1 MPKVSPEYLEARR
14 NEILDAAF
22 ACFRRRGFHQ
32 TTMQDIYREAGLS
45 PGAVYHYFRSKEEII
60 AAAIDRNTA
69 EWTRLIAAVRS
80 LEPSPNQA
88 LEALGRHFFGRF
100 QVPGFEQEA
109 RMDVESWPEM
119 LRDERALGAM
129 RRQMAAL
136 RASFIEMFRQAQ
148 AEGYLV
154 KTQGTAPEHL
164 VNLVFAAY
172 VGLQLNSL
180 IDPEAV
186 DPEGILQA
194 LLGLLGHSDRDAG
207 SASPAEGEV

>member
-1 MPKVSPEYLEARR
+1 MPKVSPEYLEARK

-32 TTMQDIYREAGLS
+32 TTMQDIYREAQLS

-69 EWTRLIAAVRS
+69 EWTNLIAAVRS
-80 LEPSPNQA
+80 LKPSPNQA
-88 LEALGRHFFGRF
+88 LEALGHYFFGRF
-100 QVPGFEQEA
+100 REPDFEQQA

-119 LRDERALGAM
+119 LRDERALNAM

-136 RASFIEMFRQAQ
+136 RGSFVEMFRQAQ
-148 AEGYLV
+148 AEGHLV
-154 KTQGTAPEHL
+154 KAQGLASEHL

-172 VGLQLNSL
+172 VGLQLNVL
-180 IDPEAV
+180 IEPEAV
-186 DPEGILQA
+186 DPEGVLQA
-194 LLGLLGHSDRDAG
+194 LFGLVSSSDSGMHSAL
-207 SASPAEGEV
+207 SAEREG

>member
-1 MPKVSPEYLEARR
+1 MPKVSPEYLEARK

-32 TTMQDIYREAGLS
+32 TTMQDIYRETGLS

-69 EWTRLIAAVRS
+69 EWANLIAAVRS

-88 LEALGRHFFGRF
+88 LEALGRHFFAGFRD
-100 QVPGFEQEA
+100 PDFEQRA
-109 RMDVESWPEM
+109 RVDVESWPEM
-119 LRDERALGAM
+119 LRDERTLNAM

-136 RASFIEMFRQAQ
+136 RASFVEMFKQAQ
-148 AEGYLV
+148 AEGHLV
-154 KTQGTAPEHL
+154 KAQGLVPEHL

-172 VGLQLNSL
+172 VGLQLNTL
-180 IDPEAV
+180 VEPDAV
-186 DPEGILQA
+186 DPEGVLQA
-194 LLGLLGHSDRDAG
+194 LLALLARSDPDAT
-207 SASPAEGEV
+207 SESSTEGEG

>member
-32 TTMQDIYREAGLS
+32 TTMQDIYREVGLS
-45 PGAVYHYFRSKEEII
+45 PGAVYHYFRSKEDII

-88 LEALGRHFFGRF
+88 LEALGRHFFGQF
-100 QVPGFEQEA
+100 LEPDFEQEA

-119 LRDERALGAM
+119 LRDPRALAAV
-129 RRQMAAL
+129 RRQMATL
-136 RASFIEMFRQAQ
+136 RASFVEMFRQAQ
-148 AEGYLV
+148 AEGHLV
-154 KTQGTAPEHL
+154 KAQGLAPEHL

-172 VGLQLNSL
+172 VGLRLNFL
-180 IDPEAV
+180 IDPEAL
-186 DPEGILQA
+186 DPEGVLGA
-194 LLGLLGHSDRDAG
+194 LLGLLGSADFDADP
-207 SASPAEGEV
+207 ASPEEEG

>member
-1 MPKVSPEYLEARR
+1 MPKVSPEYLEARK

-32 TTMQDIYREAGLS
+32 TTMQDIYRETGLS

-69 EWTRLIAAVRS
+69 EWANLIAAVRS
-80 LEPSPNQA
+80 LKPSPNQA
-88 LEALGRHFFGRF
+88 LEALGHYFFGRF
-100 QVPGFEQEA
+100 REPDFEQQA

-129 RRQMAAL
+129 RRQMAVL
-136 RASFIEMFRQAQ
+136 RPSFVEMFRQAQ
-148 AEGYLV
+148 TEGHLV
-154 KTQGTAPEHL
+154 QAQGLVPEHL

-172 VGLQLNSL
+172 VGLQLNFL
-180 IDPEAV
+180 IEPKDV
-186 DPEGILQA
+186 DPEGVLQA
-194 LLGLLGHSDRDAG
+194 LLGLLGHSGFDAD
-207 SASPAEGEV
+207 SALPVEGEV

>member
-1 MPKVSPEYLEARR
+1 MPKVSPEYLEARK

-32 TTMQDIYREAGLS
+32 ATMQDIYREAQLS

-69 EWTRLIAAVRS
+69 EWTNLIAAVRS

-88 LEALGRHFFGRF
+88 LEAIGRHFFARF
-100 QVPGFEQEA
+100 REPDFEQQA

-119 LRDERALGAM
+119 LRDERALNAM
-129 RRQMAAL
+129 RRQMAVL
-136 RASFIEMFRQAQ
+136 RASFVEMFRQAQ
-148 AEGYLV
+148 AEGHLMKAQGLV
-154 KTQGTAPEHL
+154 PEHL

-172 VGLQLNSL
+172 VGLQLNAL
-180 IDPEAV
+180 IEPDAV
-186 DPEGILQA
+186 DPEGVLQA
-194 LLGLLGHSDRDAG
+194 LFGLLSSSDSNAHSAL
-207 SASPAEGEV
+207 SAEREG

>member
-1 MPKVSPEYLEARR
+1 MPKVSPEYLEARK

-32 TTMQDIYREAGLS
+32 TTMQDIYRETGLS

-60 AAAIDRNTA
+60 AAAIDRNTT
-69 EWTRLIAAVRS
+69 EWANLIAAVRS

-100 QVPGFEQEA
+100 RQPDFEQEA

-119 LRDERALGAM
+119 LRDEQALGAM
-129 RRQMAAL
+129 RRQMAVL
-136 RASFIEMFRQAQ
+136 RESFVEMFRQAQ
-148 AEGYLV
+148 AEGHLMKAKGLV
-154 KTQGTAPEHL
+154 PEHL

-172 VGLQLNSL
+172 VGLQLNIL
-180 IDPEAV
+180 IDPKAV
-186 DPEGILQA
+186 DSEGVLQA
-194 LLGLLGHSDRDAG
+194 LLGLLGQSGLDTTS
-207 SASPAEGEV
+207 SAEREG

>member
-88 LEALGRHFFGRF
+88 L
-100 QVPGFEQEA
+100 
-109 RMDVESWPEM
+109 
-119 LRDERALGAM
+119 
-129 RRQMAAL
+129 RRWAAL
-136 RASFIEMFRQAQ
+136 PLPGA
-148 AEGYLV
+148 
-154 KTQGTAPEHL
+154 
-164 VNLVFAAY
+164 
-172 VGLQLNSL
+172 GLQ
-180 IDPEAV
+180 AKRMV
-186 DPEGILQA
+186 W
-194 LLGLLGHSDRDAG
+194 
-207 SASPAEGEV
+207 SPGRR

>member
-1 MPKVSPEYLEARR
+1 MPKVSPEYLEARK

-32 TTMQDIYREAGLS
+32 TTMQDIYREAQLS

-69 EWTRLIAAVRS
+69 EWTNLIAAVRS
-80 LEPSPNQA
+80 LKPSPNQA
-88 LEALGRHFFGRF
+88 LEALGHYFFGRF
-100 QVPGFEQEA
+100 REPDFEQQA

-119 LRDERALGAM
+119 LRDERALNAM

-136 RASFIEMFRQAQ
+136 RGSFVEMFRQAQ
-148 AEGYLV
+148 AEGHV
-154 KTQGTAPEHL
+154 MKAQGLASEHL

-172 VGLQLNSL
+172 VGLQLNVL
-180 IDPEAV
+180 IEPEAV
-186 DPEGILQA
+186 DPEGVLQA
-194 LLGLLGHSDRDAG
+194 LFGLVSSSDSGMHSAL
-207 SASPAEGEV
+207 SAEREG